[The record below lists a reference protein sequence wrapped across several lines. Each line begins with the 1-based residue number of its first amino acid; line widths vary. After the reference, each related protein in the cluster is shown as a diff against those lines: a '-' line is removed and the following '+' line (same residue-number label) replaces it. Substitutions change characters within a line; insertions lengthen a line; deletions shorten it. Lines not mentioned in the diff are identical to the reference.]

1 MTAESPRE
9 PLFAGLSHEAT
20 GLIEELR
27 ALGIARWRLL
37 RLELLASLDQVKRLV
52 ILCAVAFAA
61 IATSLPVLVVA
72 AGDALAGVGG
82 IPRWGWL
89 LIFAATLILGAIL
102 TAWLSYRRFRRN
114 FTGVTETL
122 EELREDV
129 QWLRE
134 LRGSP
139 PQRSEEPITG

>member
-9 PLFAGLSHEAT
+9 SLFAGLSHEAS

-27 ALGIARWRLL
+27 ALGVARWQLL
-37 RLELLASLDQVKRLV
+37 RLELLASLHQVRRLA
-52 ILCAVAFAA
+52 IICAIAFAA

-72 AGDALAGVGG
+72 GADVLAGAYG

-89 LIFAATLILGAIL
+89 LIFAATLVCGASL
-102 TAWLSYRRFRRN
+102 AAWLAYRRFRRN
-114 FTGVTETL
+114 FSGFTESL

-129 QWLRE
+129 AWLQE
-134 LRGSP
+134 LRDSRKP
-139 PQRSEEPITG
+139 RTP